1 MASSRAM
8 DHAPAAAV
16 PQASSAYGRRVRR
29 VLWIELG
36 LNLAVSALNAAV
48 GFFTGSLA
56 VLADALHS
64 LTDGAN
70 NILGLVVTRW
80 STPPPDREHPYG
92 HQKFEAMGALAIA
105 AFLGIAC
112 FEVLQAAFER
122 LVAEQPRTV
131 TMDPA
136 SLGLLV
142 VVLAVNVF
150 VALYERREGR
160 RLNSPLLLADAEH
173 TLGDIWITLGVLG
186 GAAGL
191 WLTGWQ
197 WIDLVLAA
205 PVAAA
210 VLWSGWNV
218 LRRNLPW
225 LLDATARGGA
235 RPGDGGCGR
244 RELPRHPLAGPHRP
258 AGVRR
263 DAPRHGGERRRD
275 LAPHHRADRAAA
287 RRALR
292 AGARDDPRRA
302 ARGQPLAATHAGAAH
317 GRHPHTCVSASSSS
331 RSL

>member
-1 MASSRAM
+1 M

-36 LNLAVSALNAAV
+36 LNLAVSALKAAV

-225 LLDATARGGA
+225 LLDATAIA
-235 RPGDGGCGR
+235 P
-244 RELPRHPLAGPHRP
+244 EAVHALVMEV
-258 AGVRR
+258 AGVVNCHDIRSR
-263 DAPRHGGERRRD
+263 GLIGRQVFVEMHLVTEASDVETSHRITEQIERRLVERYGPVH
-275 LAPHHRADRAAA
+275 ATIHVE
-287 RRALR
+287 
-292 AGARDDPRRA
+292 PR
-302 ARGQPLAATHAGAAH
+302 
-317 GRHPHTCVSASSSS
+317 VDS
-331 RSL
+331 R